1 MRINSLLLWKGPKFH
16 LHIQV
21 MRPKT
26 LLGSFVL
33 LKASGRSFLTMIY
46 VLRNIGGTQAQL
58 FAINDVKRV
67 THKKRI
73 CQIVGILLKRIILAS
88 LQFIKSFPIDTVKGK
103 TID

>member
-33 LKASGRSFLTMIY
+33 LKASGCSFLTMIY
-46 VLRNIGGTQAQL
+46 VLRNVGGTQAQL

-67 THKKRI
+67 THKKEFAK
-73 CQIVGILLKRIILAS
+73 L
-88 LQFIKSFPIDTVKGK
+88 
-103 TID
+103 